1 MEEVKKVGRPSGTA
15 RAKKSIKA
23 EHYQILMDYIDES
36 DMKDRLKLRYKRAFC
51 LLHFLGVRVGELLL
65 LQVSDI
71 RLSITGESS
80 LTNRTKT
87 KKPRHLMFTANAVA
101 AIEELFE
108 EYLVEDPSRKIPHNP
123 EHIVFHAPN
132 KPKIPLNKSTFTKSI
147 NDIIHDALGP
157 LYSSHSNRQA
167 ILEDFAKNGT
177 NPRIAQKFIGH
188 SSVNTTNNYFHPDEG
203 DVRAAL
209 SQIR

>member
-1 MEEVKKVGRPSGTA
+1 MERMKKVGRPSGTA

-23 EHYQILMDYIDES
+23 EHYQILLDHIDGS
-36 DMKDRLKLRYKRAFC
+36 GMKDRLKLRYKRAFC

-65 LQVSDI
+65 LQVKDI
-71 RLSITGESS
+71 RLATTGEAS

-108 EYLVEDPSRKIPHNP
+108 EYLVSDPGQKMLYHP
-123 EHIVFHAPN
+123 EHIVFHSPN
-132 KPKIPLNKSTFTKSI
+132 RPKTPLNKSTFTKSI

-188 SSVNTTNNYFHPDEG
+188 SSVNTTNNYFHPDDG
-203 DVRAAL
+203 DVRSAL
-209 SQIR
+209 NQIR